1 MREGILLAL
10 ILAVFLFVSL
20 VATRLDRFFKTN
32 RKDLEQHDHPNVT
45 RMRLALEKPLMAE
58 YITQAFD
65 RYAETH
71 GDVELTISSGSSA
84 QKLLQKL
91 ENDAAD
97 AVLLTK
103 KSLASLPSEDRGRLA
118 DPFGPIAMEQVSV
131 VVGADTPDLEV
142 SILCARIAAP
152 ALWDR
157 IVFILQ
163 NYVPVP
169 GDPLDG
175 DSEQEF
181 SALR

>member
-32 RKDLEQHDHPNVT
+32 RKELEQHDHPDVT

-131 VVGADTPDLEV
+131 VVGTDAPDLEV
-142 SILCARIAAP
+142 SILCARMAAP

-157 IVFILQ
+157 IAFILQ
-163 NYVPVP
+163 NYVPVS

>member
-20 VATRLDRFFKTN
+20 VATRLDRFLKSN
-32 RKDLEQHDHPNVT
+32 RKELAQHEHPSVIQ
-45 RMRLALEKPLMAE
+45 MRLALEKPLMAE
-58 YITQAFD
+58 FITQAFD

-84 QKLLQKL
+84 QKLLHKL

-103 KSLASLPSEDRGRLA
+103 KSLASLPSEDRARLT
-118 DPFGPIAMEQVSV
+118 DPFGPISMEQVSV
-131 VVGADTPDLEV
+131 VVGADSPDLEV
-142 SILCARIAAP
+142 SILCGRKADP

-157 IVFILQ
+157 IAFILQ
-163 NYVPVP
+163 NYVPAAEEEP
-169 GDPLDG
+169 EP
-175 DSEQEF
+175 EF
-181 SALR
+181 PVLR